1 MANGRK
7 LGLLVSLLGVFAV
20 QSGGA
25 QGGTGGEAATLSRAL
40 DLEGS
45 GKCKEA
51 IPVFRQALGST
62 DDPAGAL
69 YGLERCV
76 SEAGASPDTLLF
88 IIDSVLAKRPRDPVA
103 RTIQLRTLTNAQRAD
118 AARLAFQHWVNAVPG
133 DATPFREFARLL
145 LDAGLTRTAD
155 TVLTF
160 AMQRLGGG
168 RQVAAE
174 LAELKGALGMW
185 EASATNW
192 RQAMTY
198 APYLEASAVFVLGAA
213 TGAARDTIRGILAA
227 DPKELNVR
235 RILSG
240 VEMRWTSPREAWAAI
255 AVLTP
260 TDSVVEA
267 WLQFAADAEERESW
281 LVARD
286 AYAAALGKRRQASL
300 VVRTAT
306 AALQGGEPASA
317 LAWADSLVTWKDSS
331 QAAPMALIR
340 LRALGQLG
348 RAAAADSLLQ
358 TRMIAL
364 DPVTRGDAVRAVAW
378 AWVRMGDVARARA
391 TLVSG
396 GEESDERSAAWM
408 ALYEGD
414 LKTARTGLRRLDEV
428 TRDAVLALSV
438 LARTRGERSE
448 GIGRAFLALARSDT
462 AAAAKE
468 FESTAKDVA
477 DASPLL
483 LAIAARLYRSTS
495 DSARSEAI
503 WDNLIK
509 TYPQSPEAAESD
521 LEWAKVL
528 RRQGNTAAAIAR
540 LEHLILTYPQSA
552 LVFQARRELEI
563 AKGTIPP
570 VPGHATENI
579 EPLRTLRTPIAF
591 SHFPRRVLASFAVQT
606 LYGVNSL

>member
-7 LGLLVSLLGVFAV
+7 LGLLVSLLGVFAA

-25 QGGTGGEAATLSRAL
+25 QGGTTGVETASLSRAL

-51 IPVFRQALGST
+51 IPVFRTALSGT

-69 YGLERCV
+69 FGLERCV
-76 SEAGASPDTLLF
+76 AEAGNPDTLLF

-103 RTIQLRTLTNAQRAD
+103 RTIQLRTLTNTQRAD

-133 DATPFREFARLL
+133 DATPFKEYARLL

-198 APYLEASAVFVLGAA
+198 APYLESSAIFVLGAA
-213 TGAARDTIRGILAA
+213 NGVARDTIRGILGA
-227 DPKELNVR
+227 DPKDLSVR
-235 RILSG
+235 RILAG
-240 VEMRWTSPREAWAAI
+240 LEMRWTSPRDAWNALS
-255 AVLTP
+255 VLTP

-267 WLQFAADAEERESW
+267 WIQFAADAEERESW

-286 AYAAALGKRRQASL
+286 AYAAAVGRRRQASL
-300 VVRTAT
+300 VRRTAT
-306 AALQGGEPASA
+306 AALQGGEPTSA
-317 LAWADSLVTWKDSS
+317 LAWADSLAVWKDTS
-331 QAAPMALIR
+331 QAGPMSLIR

-358 TRMIAL
+358 ARESSL

-378 AWVRMGDVARARA
+378 AWVRRGDIPRARA
-391 TLVSG
+391 TLARG
-396 GEESDERSAAWM
+396 GEESDERSTAWM

-438 LARTRGERSE
+438 LSRTRGERSD

-468 FESTAKDVA
+468 FESTAKEVV

-495 DSARSEAI
+495 DSARSEGL
-503 WDNLIK
+503 WDSIIK
-509 TYPQSPEAAESD
+509 TYAQSPEAAESD

-528 RRQGNTAAAIAR
+528 RKQGNAAGAIVR
-540 LEHLILTYPQSA
+540 LEHLILSYPQSA
-552 LVFQARRELEI
+552 LVPQARRELEI

-570 VPGHATENI
+570 VE
-579 EPLRTLRTPIAF
+579 
-591 SHFPRRVLASFAVQT
+591 LASAKRKAQRG
-606 LYGVNSL
+606 LME

>member
-1 MANGRK
+1 MASGRRV
-7 LGLLVSLLGVFAV
+7 GLLLLLLGVVAA
-20 QSGGA
+20 QTGSA
-25 QGGTGGEAATLSRAL
+25 QGTEGAVLSRAL
-40 DLEGS
+40 DLEGT
-45 GKCKEA
+45 GKCREA
-51 IPVFRQALGST
+51 IPLFRQALTGT

-69 YGLERCV
+69 FGLERCIA
-76 SEAGASPDTLLF
+76 EAGNADTLLF
-88 IIDSVLAKRPRDPVA
+88 IIDSVLLKRPRDPVA
-103 RTIQLRTLTNAQRAD
+103 RTIQLRTLTRAHRAD
-118 AARLAFQHWVNAVPG
+118 GARLAFEHWVNAVPG
-133 DATPFREFARLL
+133 EPTPFREYARLL

-185 EASATNW
+185 ESSATNW

-213 TGAARDTIRGILAA
+213 NGVARDTIRGILGA
-227 DPKELNVR
+227 DPKDLSVR
-235 RILSG
+235 RILAG
-240 VEMRWTSPREAWAAI
+240 LEMRWSSAREAWNALS
-255 AVLTP
+255 VLTP

-286 AYAAALGKRRQASL
+286 AYAAAVGRKRQASL
-300 VVRTAT
+300 VVRVAT

-317 LAWADSLVTWKDSS
+317 LAWADSLASWRDTS
-331 QAAPMALIR
+331 QAGTMALVR

-348 RAAAADSLLQ
+348 RAAAADSLL
-358 TRMIAL
+358 TERGSSL

-378 AWVRMGDVARARA
+378 AWVRMGDIARARA
-391 TLVSG
+391 TLAKG

-428 TRDAVLALSV
+428 SRDAVLALSV
-438 LARTRGERSE
+438 LARTRAEREE
-448 GIGRAFLALARSDT
+448 GIGRAFLALARTDT
-462 AAAAKE
+462 AAAAAE
-468 FESTAKDVA
+468 FESTAKAVV

-483 LAIAARLYRSTS
+483 LAIAARLYRATS
-495 DSARSEAI
+495 DSARSEVL
-503 WDNLIK
+503 WDNLIRMHA
-509 TYPQSPEAAESD
+509 QSPEAAEAD

-528 RRQGNTAAAIAR
+528 RRQGNGAAAIAR

-552 LVFQARRELEI
+552 LVPQARRELEI
-563 AKGTIPP
+563 AKGSIPP
-570 VPGHATENI
+570 VI
-579 EPLRTLRTPIAF
+579 ER
-591 SHFPRRVLASFAVQT
+591 
-606 LYGVNSL
+606 

>member
-1 MANGRK
+1 MASGRSVWP
-7 LGLLVSLLGVFAV
+7 LFLLLGVVAV
-20 QSGGA
+20 STGNA
-25 QGGTGGEAATLSRAL
+25 QGNEGASLSRAL

-51 IPVFRQALGST
+51 IPVFRQALGTT

-69 YGLERCV
+69 YGLERCI
-76 SEAGASPDTLLF
+76 SEAGNPDTLLLV
-88 IIDSVLAKRPRDPVA
+88 IDSVLLKRPRDPVA
-103 RTIQLRTLTNAQRAD
+103 RTIQLRTLTNAHRAD
-118 AARLAFQHWVNAVPG
+118 AARLAFEHWVNAVPG
-133 DATPFREFARLL
+133 DPAPFREYARML

-185 EASATNW
+185 EASASNW
-192 RQAMTY
+192 RQAMSY
-198 APYLEASAVFVLGAA
+198 APYLESSAIFVLGAA
-213 TGAARDTIRGILAA
+213 TGAARDTIREILSA
-227 DPKELNVR
+227 DPKDLSVR
-235 RILSG
+235 RILAG
-240 VEMRWTSPREAWAAI
+240 LEMRWSSAREAWNALR
-255 AVLTP
+255 VLAP
-260 TDSVVEA
+260 TDSVVAA

-286 AYAAALGKRRQASL
+286 AYATVVARQRKASL

-306 AALQGGEPASA
+306 AALQGGDPASA
-317 LAWADSLVTWKDSS
+317 LAWTDSLTAWRDTSE
-331 QAAPMALIR
+331 AGTMALVR

-348 RAAAADSLLQ
+348 RAAAADSLL
-358 TRMIAL
+358 TARWNSL

-378 AWVRMGDVARARA
+378 AWVRMGEGAKARETLAR
-391 TLVSG
+391 G

-414 LKTARTGLRRLDEV
+414 LKTARSGLRRLDDV
-428 TRDAVLALSV
+428 TSDAVLALSV
-438 LARTRGERSE
+438 LARTRGEKSE

-462 AAAAKE
+462 AAAAKI
-468 FESTAKDVA
+468 FESTAKDVF

-483 LAIAARLYRSTS
+483 LAISARLYRSTS
-495 DSARSEAI
+495 DSAKSEII
-503 WDNLIK
+503 WDDLIK
-509 TYPQSPEAAESD
+509 NHPQSPEAAEAD

-528 RRQGNTAAAIAR
+528 RHRGNAANAIAR

-552 LVFQARRELEI
+552 LVPQARRELEL
-563 AKGTIPP
+563 AKGTVPP
-570 VPGHATENI
+570 SSELRGHG
-579 EPLRTLRTPIAF
+579 
-591 SHFPRRVLASFAVQT
+591 QT
-606 LYGVNSL
+606 LI

>member
-1 MANGRK
+1 MASGRK
-7 LGLLVSLLGVFAV
+7 SGLLLSLLGVFAV

-25 QGGTGGEAATLSRAL
+25 QGGTVAEGATLSRAL

-51 IPVFRQALGST
+51 IPIFRQALGAT

-69 YGLERCV
+69 FGLERCV
-76 SEAGASPDTLLF
+76 AEAGNPDTLLF

-103 RTIQLRTLTNAQRAD
+103 RTIQLRTLTNTQQVD
-118 AARLAFQHWVNAVPG
+118 AARLAFQNWVNAVPG
-133 DATPFREFARLL
+133 DATPFREYARLL

-192 RQAMTY
+192 RQAMSY

-213 TGAARDTIRGILAA
+213 NGAARDTIRGILEA
-227 DPKELNVR
+227 DPKDLGVR
-235 RILSG
+235 RILAG
-240 VEMRWTSPREAWAAI
+240 LEMRWRSPREAWDAI
-255 AVLTP
+255 SVLTP
-260 TDSVVEA
+260 TDSVVES

-286 AYAAALGKRRQASL
+286 AYAAAVGRRRQASL
-300 VVRTAT
+300 VTRVAH

-317 LAWADSLVTWKDSS
+317 LAWADSLMAWKDTS
-331 QAAPMALIR
+331 QAGAMALIR

-358 TRMIAL
+358 AREASL

-378 AWVRMGDVARARA
+378 AWVRRGDIPRARA
-391 TLVSG
+391 ALARG
-396 GEESDERSAAWM
+396 GEESDERSSAWM

-438 LARTRGERSE
+438 LARTRAERSE
-448 GIGRAFLALARSDT
+448 GIGHAFLALARSDT

-483 LAIAARLYRSTS
+483 LAIAARLFRATS
-495 DSARSEAI
+495 DSARSEVI
-503 WDNLIK
+503 WDNVIK
-509 TYPQSPEAAESD
+509 TYAQSPEAAESD

-528 RRQGNTAAAIAR
+528 RRRGSTADAILR

-552 LVFQARRELEI
+552 LVPQARRELEI

-570 VPGHATENI
+570 G
-579 EPLRTLRTPIAF
+579 
-591 SHFPRRVLASFAVQT
+591 
-606 LYGVNSL
+606 

>member
-1 MANGRK
+1 MASGRK
-7 LGLLVSLLGVFAV
+7 FGLLLSLLGVFTA
-20 QSGGA
+20 QTGSA
-25 QGGTGGEAATLSRAL
+25 QGGTVIEGVTLSRAL

-51 IPVFRQALGST
+51 IPLFRQAVGAT
-62 DDPAGAL
+62 EDPAGAL

-76 SEAGASPDTLLF
+76 AEAGNADTLLF
-88 IIDSVLAKRPRDPVA
+88 VIDSVLVKRPRDPVA
-103 RTIQLRTLTNAQRAD
+103 RTIQLRTLTNAHRAD
-118 AARLAFQHWVNAVPG
+118 PARLAFQHWVNAVPG
-133 DATPFREFARLL
+133 DATPFREYARLL
-145 LDAGLTRTAD
+145 LDAGLTRAAD

-198 APYLEASAVFVLGAA
+198 APYLEASAIFVLGAA
-213 TGAARDTIRGILAA
+213 NGAARDTIRGILVA
-227 DPKELNVR
+227 DPKDLSVR
-235 RILSG
+235 RILAG
-240 VEMRWTSPREAWAAI
+240 LEMRWSSAREAWNALS
-255 AVLTP
+255 VLTP

-286 AYAAALGKRRQASL
+286 AYAAAIGKRRQASL
-300 VVRTAT
+300 VTRAAT

-317 LAWADSLVTWKDSS
+317 LAWADSLTVWRDTS
-331 QAAPMALIR
+331 QAGSMALIR

-348 RAAAADSLLQ
+348 RAAAADSLLAE
-358 TRMIAL
+358 RGGSL

-378 AWVRMGDVARARA
+378 AWVRMGDVALARA
-391 TLVSG
+391 TLARG

-438 LARTRGERSE
+438 LSRTRGERSE

-468 FESTAKDVA
+468 FEATAKDVV

-503 WDNLIK
+503 WDSLI
-509 TYPQSPEAAESD
+509 TAHSQSPEAAEAD

-528 RRQGNTAAAIAR
+528 RKQGKSAAAIGR
-540 LEHLILTYPQSA
+540 LEHLILSYPQSA
-552 LVFQARRELEI
+552 LVPQARRELEI

-570 VPGHATENI
+570 
-579 EPLRTLRTPIAF
+579 
-591 SHFPRRVLASFAVQT
+591 S
-606 LYGVNSL
+606 

>member
-1 MANGRK
+1 MANGRRF
-7 LGLLVSLLGVFAV
+7 GLLVSLLGVFAA

-25 QGGTGGEAATLSRAL
+25 QGGTTGAETATLSRAL

-51 IPVFRQALGST
+51 IPVFRAALAGT

-69 YGLERCV
+69 FGLERCV
-76 SEAGASPDTLLF
+76 AEAGNPDTLLF

-103 RTIQLRTLTNAQRAD
+103 RTIQLRTLTTTQRAD

-133 DATPFREFARLL
+133 DATPFREYARLL

-198 APYLEASAVFVLGAA
+198 APYLEASAIFVLGGA
-213 TGAARDTIRGILAA
+213 TGVARDTIREILSA
-227 DPKELNVR
+227 DPKDLSVR
-235 RILSG
+235 RILAG
-240 VEMRWTSPREAWAAI
+240 VEMRWSSPREAWGALS
-255 AVLTP
+255 VLTP

-286 AYAAALGKRRQASL
+286 ADAAAVGKKHQASL

-317 LAWADSLVTWKDSS
+317 LAWADSLVAWKDTS
-331 QAAPMALIR
+331 QAGPISLIR
-340 LRALGQLG
+340 LRAFGQIG
-348 RAAAADSLLQ
+348 RAAAADSLLLARQ
-358 TRMIAL
+358 ESF
-364 DPVTRGDAVRAVAW
+364 DPITKSDAVRAVAW

-391 TLVSG
+391 TLARG
-396 GEESDERSAAWM
+396 GEDSDERSAAWM

-428 TRDAVLALSV
+428 GRDAVIALSV
-438 LARTRGERSE
+438 LSRTRVERSE

-468 FESTAKDVA
+468 FESTAKDVS

-495 DSARSEAI
+495 DSARSEVI
-503 WDNLIK
+503 WDGIIK
-509 TYPQSPEAAESD
+509 NHAQSPEAAESD

-528 RRQGNTAAAIAR
+528 RRRGSSADAIAR

-552 LVFQARRELEI
+552 LVPQARRELEI

-570 VPGHATENI
+570 VH
-579 EPLRTLRTPIAF
+579 
-591 SHFPRRVLASFAVQT
+591 
-606 LYGVNSL
+606 

>member
-1 MANGRK
+1 MANGRRF
-7 LGLLVSLLGVFAV
+7 GLLVLLLGVVAA
-20 QSGGA
+20 QTGSA
-25 QGGTGGEAATLSRAL
+25 QGGGAESAALSRAL

-45 GKCKEA
+45 GKCKDA
-51 IPVFRQALGST
+51 IPVFRQALNGS

-69 YGLERCV
+69 FGLERCV
-76 SEAGASPDTLLF
+76 AEAGSPDTLLS

-103 RTIQLRTLTNAQRAD
+103 RTIQLRTLTNAHRSD

-133 DATPFREFARLL
+133 EATPFREYARLL
-145 LDAGLTRTAD
+145 LDAGLTRAAD

-185 EASATNW
+185 ESSAQNW

-198 APYLEASAVFVLGAA
+198 APYLEASAIFVLGAA
-213 TGAARDTIRGILAA
+213 NGVARDTIRGILIA
-227 DPKELNVR
+227 DPTDLSVR
-235 RILSG
+235 RILAG
-240 VEMRWTSPREAWAAI
+240 LEMRWSSPREAWSALS
-255 AVLTP
+255 VLTP

-286 AYAAALGKRRQASL
+286 AYAAALTKRHSASL
-300 VVRTAT
+300 VTRTAT
-306 AALQGGEPASA
+306 AALQGGEPESA
-317 LAWADSLVTWKDSS
+317 LAWTDSLVAWRDTS
-331 QAAPMALIR
+331 QSGAMALVR

-348 RAAAADSLLQ
+348 RAAAADSLLES
-358 TRMIAL
+358 RGASL

-391 TLVSG
+391 TLARG

-408 ALYEGD
+408 ALYDGD
-414 LKTARTGLRRLDEV
+414 LKTARTGLRRLFEV
-428 TRDAVLALSV
+428 TDEAVLALSV

-462 AAAAKE
+462 VAAAKA
-468 FESTAKDVA
+468 FESASKDVA

-483 LAIAARLYRSTS
+483 LAIAARLYRATA
-495 DSARSEAI
+495 DSAKSEVI
-503 WDNLIK
+503 WDSLIK
-509 TYPQSPEAAESD
+509 TFTQSPEAAEAD

-528 RRQGNTAAAIAR
+528 RKKGNGAAAIAR

-552 LVFQARRELEI
+552 LVPQARRELEL
-563 AKGTIPP
+563 AKGTVPP
-570 VPGHATENI
+570 
-579 EPLRTLRTPIAF
+579 
-591 SHFPRRVLASFAVQT
+591 S
-606 LYGVNSL
+606 

>member
-1 MANGRK
+1 
-7 LGLLVSLLGVFAV
+7 
-20 QSGGA
+20 
-25 QGGTGGEAATLSRAL
+25 
-40 DLEGS
+40 
-45 GKCKEA
+45 
-51 IPVFRQALGST
+51 
-62 DDPAGAL
+62 
-69 YGLERCV
+69 
-76 SEAGASPDTLLF
+76 
-88 IIDSVLAKRPRDPVA
+88 VA
-103 RTIQLRTLTNAQRAD
+103 RTIQLRTLTNAHRAD

-133 DATPFREFARLL
+133 DATPFREYARLL
-145 LDAGLTRTAD
+145 LDAGLTRAAD

-198 APYLEASAVFVLGAA
+198 APYLEASAIFVLGAA
-213 TGAARDTIRGILAA
+213 NGVARDTIRGILVA
-227 DPKELNVR
+227 DPKDLSVR
-235 RILSG
+235 RILAG
-240 VEMRWTSPREAWAAI
+240 LEMRWSSAREAWNALS
-255 AVLTP
+255 VLTP

-286 AYAAALGKRRQASL
+286 AYAAAIGKRRQASL
-300 VVRTAT
+300 VTRAAT

-317 LAWADSLVTWKDSS
+317 LAWADSLTIWRDTS
-331 QAAPMALIR
+331 QAGSMALIR

-348 RAAAADSLLQ
+348 RAAAADSLLAE
-358 TRMIAL
+358 RGGSL

-378 AWVRMGDVARARA
+378 AWVRMGDVALARA
-391 TLVSG
+391 TLARG

-438 LARTRGERSE
+438 LSRTRGERSE

-468 FESTAKDVA
+468 FEATAKDVV

-483 LAIAARLYRSTS
+483 LAIAARLHRSTS

-503 WDNLIK
+503 WDSLI
-509 TYPQSPEAAESD
+509 TAHSQSPEAAEAD

-528 RRQGNTAAAIAR
+528 RKQGKSAAAIAR
-540 LEHLILTYPQSA
+540 LEHLILSYPQSA
-552 LVFQARRELEI
+552 LVPQARRELEI

-570 VPGHATENI
+570 
-579 EPLRTLRTPIAF
+579 
-591 SHFPRRVLASFAVQT
+591 S
-606 LYGVNSL
+606 

>member
-1 MANGRK
+1 MANGRRF
-7 LGLLVSLLGVFAV
+7 GLFLSLLGVVAT
-20 QSGGA
+20 QTGSA
-25 QGGTGGEAATLSRAL
+25 QGVVDGATLSRAL
-40 DLEGS
+40 DLEGN
-45 GKCKEA
+45 GKCKDA
-51 IPVFRQALGST
+51 IPLFRQALTGS

-69 YGLERCV
+69 FGLERCV
-76 SEAGASPDTLLF
+76 AEAGNVDTLLF
-88 IIDSVLAKRPRDPVA
+88 IIDSVLTKRPRDPVA
-103 RTIQLRTLTNAQRAD
+103 RTIQLRTLTNAHRAE

-133 DATPFREFARLL
+133 EATPFREYARLL

-185 EASATNW
+185 EASAANW

-198 APYLEASAVFVLGAA
+198 APYLETSAIFVLGAA
-213 TGAARDTIRGILAA
+213 NGAARDTIRGILAA
-227 DPKELNVR
+227 DPKDLSVR

-240 VEMRWTSPREAWAAI
+240 LEMRWTSAREAWRALS
-255 AVLTP
+255 VLAP
-260 TDSVVEA
+260 TDSVVDA

-286 AYAAALGKRRQASL
+286 AYAGALGKRRSASL
-300 VVRTAT
+300 VVRAAT
-306 AALQGGEPASA
+306 AAIQGGEPASA
-317 LAWADSLVTWKDSS
+317 LAWADSLVAWRDTS
-331 QAAPMALIR
+331 QAGTLALIR

-358 TRMIAL
+358 ARGGSL

-391 TLVSG
+391 TLTRG

-414 LKTARTGLRRLDEV
+414 LKTARTGLRRLDEL
-428 TRDAVLALSV
+428 TPDAVLALSV
-438 LARTRGERSE
+438 LSRTRDERSE

-462 AAAAKE
+462 TAAAKE
-468 FESTAKDVA
+468 FEATSKDVV

-483 LAIAARLYRSTS
+483 LAIAARLYRATT
-495 DSARSEAI
+495 DSSKSEEI
-503 WDNLIK
+503 WGTLIK
-509 TYPQSPEAAESD
+509 SHAQAPEAAEAD

-528 RRQGNTAAAIAR
+528 RRKGNGPAAITR

-552 LVFQARRELEI
+552 LVPQARRELEL

-570 VPGHATENI
+570 VESPKTKDQRPKN
-579 EPLRTLRTPIAF
+579 
-591 SHFPRRVLASFAVQT
+591 
-606 LYGVNSL
+606 

>member
-1 MANGRK
+1 MASGRS
-7 LGLLVSLLGVFAV
+7 LAAFLLLLSVVAAQPGN
-20 QSGGA
+20 A
-25 QGGTGGEAATLSRAL
+25 QGTEGAVLSRAL
-40 DLEGS
+40 DLEGT
-45 GKCKEA
+45 GKCKDA
-51 IPVFRQALGST
+51 IPLFRQALGAP

-76 SEAGASPDTLLF
+76 AEAGNPDTLLAV
-88 IIDSVLAKRPRDPVA
+88 IDSVLTKRPRDPVA
-103 RTIQLRTLTNAQRAD
+103 RTIQLRTLTNQHRA
-118 AARLAFQHWVNAVPG
+118 AGARLAFEHWVNAVPG
-133 DATPFREFARLL
+133 DPTPFREYARLL

-168 RQVAAE
+168 RQIAAE

-198 APYLEASAVFVLGAA
+198 APYLEASAIFGLGAA
-213 TGAARDTIRGILAA
+213 TGVARDTIRGILAA
-227 DPKELNVR
+227 DPIDLSPR

-240 VEMRWTSPREAWAAI
+240 LEMRWTSAREAWNALR
-255 AVLTP
+255 VLTP

-286 AYAAALGKRRQASL
+286 AYAAAISQRRRASL
-300 VVRTAT
+300 VVR
-306 AALQGGEPASA
+306 AANTSLQGGEPSAA
-317 LAWADSLVTWKDSS
+317 LAWTDSLKAWKDTS
-331 QAAPMALIR
+331 QAGTIALIR

-348 RAAAADSLLQ
+348 RAAAADSLLEV
-358 TRMIAL
+358 RGHSL

-378 AWVRMGDVARARA
+378 AWVRNGDIAKARA
-391 TLVSG
+391 TLARG

-438 LARTRGERSE
+438 LSRTRVEHSERV
-448 GIGRAFLALARSDT
+448 GHAFLALARSDT
-462 AAAAKE
+462 ASAATTFEATAKE
-468 FESTAKDVA
+468 VV

-483 LAIAARLYRSTS
+483 LAIAARLYRTTA
-495 DSARSEAI
+495 DSARSEVI
-503 WDNLIK
+503 WDEIIRNH
-509 TYPQSPEAAESD
+509 PQSPEAAEAD
-521 LEWAKVL
+521 LEWAKLL
-528 RRQGNTAAAIAR
+528 RSQGKNPAAIAR

-552 LVFQARRELEI
+552 LVPQARRELEM
-563 AKGTIPP
+563 AKTPP
-570 VPGHATENI
+570 A
-579 EPLRTLRTPIAF
+579 
-591 SHFPRRVLASFAVQT
+591 
-606 LYGVNSL
+606 